1 MSERTFRIGVCQ
13 LLSRTDKEEN
23 MQRAEEM
30 VREAA
35 AGGASVVVLPEV
47 FQCPFGHEYFGPYSE
62 PRGGESMQRMAAWA
76 KELGVVLIGGSVT
89 EQAGEKLY
97 NTSYIFDRD
106 GSLLADYRKIHLFD
120 VDIPGKMTFKES
132 DSFESGSDLCVFDT
146 DVCRI
151 GVAIC
156 YDLRFPELM
165 RAMAKRGAELIVL
178 PAKFTTPTGEA
189 HWELLTR
196 TRALDNELFFAAC
209 CGARAPDGQ
218 PYGHSMVIG
227 PYGDIKASCGEEETV
242 LFCDIDLTEVGA
254 VRAQIPAF
262 TGLRDDIYRVAE

>member
-1 MSERTFRIGVCQ
+1 MSDRKFRLGLCQ

-23 MQRAEEM
+23 MARAEAM

-47 FQCPFGHEYFGPYSE
+47 FQCPFGHEYFEPYSE
-62 PRGGESMQRMAAWA
+62 PRGDASMQRMAQWA
-76 KELGVVLIGGSVT
+76 KELGIVLIAGSVT
-89 EQAGEKLY
+89 EKAGEKLY
-97 NTSYIFDRD
+97 NTCYVFDRD

-120 VDIPGKMTFKES
+120 VDIPDKMTFRES
-132 DSFESGSDLCVFDT
+132 DSFASGEDICVFDT

-151 GVAIC
+151 GLAIC
-156 YDLRFPELM
+156 YDLRFPELF
-165 RAMAKRGAELIVL
+165 RTMARRGAELIVL

-196 TRALDNELFFAAC
+196 ARALDNELFFAAC
-209 CGARAPDGQ
+209 CGARAPDGN
-218 PYGHSMVIG
+218 PYGHSCVVG

-242 LFCDIDLTEVGA
+242 LFCDIDLTEVDR
-254 VRAQIPAF
+254 VRAQIPAVP
-262 TGLRDDIYRVAE
+262 GLRDDLYQVAE

>member
-1 MSERTFRIGVCQ
+1 
-13 LLSRTDKEEN
+13 
-23 MQRAEEM
+23 
-30 VREAA
+30 
-35 AGGASVVVLPEV
+35 
-47 FQCPFGHEYFGPYSE
+47 
-62 PRGGESMQRMAAWA
+62 
-76 KELGVVLIGGSVT
+76 
-89 EQAGEKLY
+89 
-97 NTSYIFDRD
+97 
-106 GSLLADYRKIHLFD
+106 
-120 VDIPGKMTFKES
+120 MTFKES
-132 DSFESGSDLCVFDT
+132 DSFASGSDICVFDT

-189 HWELLTR
+189 HWDLLTR

-242 LFCDIDLTEVGA
+242 LFCDIDLSEVDA

>member
-89 EQAGEKLY
+89 EQAGEKMEACLPTTGRS
-97 NTSYIFDRD
+97 TS
-106 GSLLADYRKIHLFD
+106 STWTS
-120 VDIPGKMTFKES
+120 PG
-132 DSFESGSDLCVFDT
+132 
-146 DVCRI
+146 R
-151 GVAIC
+151 
-156 YDLRFPELM
+156 
-165 RAMAKRGAELIVL
+165 
-178 PAKFTTPTGEA
+178 
-189 HWELLTR
+189 
-196 TRALDNELFFAAC
+196 
-209 CGARAPDGQ
+209 
-218 PYGHSMVIG
+218 
-227 PYGDIKASCGEEETV
+227 
-242 LFCDIDLTEVGA
+242 
-254 VRAQIPAF
+254 
-262 TGLRDDIYRVAE
+262 

>member
-1 MSERTFRIGVCQ
+1 MRERTFRLGVCQ
-13 LLSRTDKEEN
+13 LMSRTDKEEN
-23 MQRAEEM
+23 MKRAEEM

-35 AGGASVVVLPEV
+35 VGGASVVVLPEV

-62 PRGGESMQRMAAWA
+62 PRGGESMQRMASWA

-89 EQAGEKLY
+89 E
-97 NTSYIFDRD
+97 
-106 GSLLADYRKIHLFD
+106 RKVHLFD
-120 VDIPGKMTFKES
+120 VDIPGKMTFQES
-132 DSFESGSDLCVFDT
+132 DSFAAGEDICVFDT

-156 YDLRFPELM
+156 YDLRFPELF
-165 RAMAKRGAELIVL
+165 RALAKRGAELIVL

-218 PYGHSMVIG
+218 PYGHSMVVG

-242 LFCDIDLTEVGA
+242 LFCDIDLSEVDA
-254 VRAQIPAF
+254 VRKQIPAF
-262 TGLRDDIYRVAE
+262 TGLREDVYKVAD